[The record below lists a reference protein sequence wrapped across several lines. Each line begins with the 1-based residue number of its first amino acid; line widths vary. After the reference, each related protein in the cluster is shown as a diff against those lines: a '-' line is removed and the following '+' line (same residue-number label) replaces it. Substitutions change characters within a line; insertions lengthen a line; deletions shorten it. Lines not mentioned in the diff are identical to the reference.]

1 MNEKEQEKFSQPIAL
16 ITGAS
21 GGIGSA
27 IARRLAGEGYP
38 VILQYH
44 QNQTAAFQLKQ
55 EIIAAGGNAL
65 ALPCD
70 LTSLA
75 QIQTMFDTIKNQWGE
90 VGVLIN
96 NAAISRQ
103 ELFTDMTEENWQ
115 EMWQTNVS
123 SAIWCSKLALPAMIS
138 RKTGKIINIS
148 SIWGMVGASCEV
160 AYSATKGALISFTKA
175 LAKEVGPSGIAVN
188 CIAPG
193 VIDTPMNSHLAPED
207 LDALREETPL
217 GAIGS
222 PQDVAA
228 LVSFLLSSGGDFIT
242 GQVISPNG
250 GFVIV

>member
-1 MNEKEQEKFSQPIAL
+1 
-16 ITGAS
+16 
-21 GGIGSA
+21 
-27 IARRLAGEGYP
+27 
-38 VILQYH
+38 
-44 QNQTAAFQLKQ
+44 
-55 EIIAAGGNAL
+55 
-65 ALPCD
+65 
-70 LTSLA
+70 
-75 QIQTMFDTIKNQWGE
+75 
-90 VGVLIN
+90 
-96 NAAISRQ
+96 
-103 ELFTDMTEENWQ
+103 
-115 EMWQTNVS
+115 MWQTNVS

-193 VIDTPMNSHLAPED
+193 VIDTPMNSHLSPED

-222 PQDVAA
+222 PEDVAA
-228 LVSFLLSSGGDFIT
+228 LVRFLLSPGGDFIT